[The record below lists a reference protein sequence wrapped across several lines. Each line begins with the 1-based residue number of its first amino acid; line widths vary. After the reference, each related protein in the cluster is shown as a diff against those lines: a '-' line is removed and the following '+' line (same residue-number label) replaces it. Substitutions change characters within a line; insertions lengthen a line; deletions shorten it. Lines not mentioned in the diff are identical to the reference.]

1 MKQINNGFMYYYYL
15 TEDGQVY
22 NAKSARYL
30 TPHDGRYKLRT
41 VSGKTQGITRSK
53 LTMDL
58 YGYSIIE
65 DAVARLPGEEFVF
78 IPGTQERYAISNLGR
93 VISYTGQRVHLLK
106 PAKNTANGYYR
117 VSIKI
122 DDKLQAKLVHQLVAA
137 AFCPLPEGYIR
148 DQLQIHHRDFDKEN
162 NASSNLEYLTP
173 DEHMKKHIE
182 HARQEENEV

>member
-1 MKQINNGFMYYYYL
+1 MYYYYL

-65 DAVARLPGEEFVF
+65 DTVARLPGEEFVF

-117 VSIKI
+117 VNIKI
-122 DDKLQAKLVHQLVAA
+122 DDKL
-137 AFCPLPEGYIR
+137 
-148 DQLQIHHRDFDKEN
+148 
-162 NASSNLEYLTP
+162 
-173 DEHMKKHIE
+173 
-182 HARQEENEV
+182 